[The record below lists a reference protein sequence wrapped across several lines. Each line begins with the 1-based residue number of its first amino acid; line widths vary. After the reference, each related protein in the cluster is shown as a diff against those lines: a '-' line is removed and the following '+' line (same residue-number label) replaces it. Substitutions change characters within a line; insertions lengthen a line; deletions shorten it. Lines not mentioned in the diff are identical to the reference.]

1 MFNESFEKWCINQGY
16 VKLAPSPLIRND
28 NHLFTFSPFEDLEN
42 NYLKESALK
51 ALRFRIVFAT
61 FSRKI
66 WSIPCRRL
74 CRSWSASMIFRFPTA
89 WVN

>member
-42 NYLKESALK
+42 NYLKEK
-51 ALRFRIVFAT
+51 RFKGFKVQDCFRNVF
-61 FSRKI
+61 
-66 WSIPCRRL
+66 PQNLVNPL